1 MTSRTPPTD
10 PSADE
15 TRLHEPVNETE
26 TAHLERVEE
35 RLVADVRAEQA
46 GSVRIEK
53 RVVEEPETLEVTLRH
68 DEVDL
73 ERRKVD
79 RPLAAGEQPVTVRGE
94 ETVVLVVEERLE
106 VRKVPWVVEEIHLR
120 RRLTSETRRIED
132 TVRKE
137 RFEVRTEGDV
147 NLEQR

>member
-10 PSADE
+10 PSTDE
-15 TRLHEPVNETE
+15 TRLHEPVTE
-26 TAHLERVEE
+26 AATAHLERVEE

-53 RVVEEPETLEVTLRH
+53 RVVEEPEALEVTLRH
-68 DEVDL
+68 DELDL
-73 ERRKVD
+73 ERRKAD
-79 RPLAAGEQPVTVRGE
+79 RPMAAGEQPVTVRGE
-94 ETVVLVVEERLE
+94 ETIVLVVEERLE

-120 RRLTSETRRIED
+120 RRLTTETRLIED